1 MLPAPIGAVAFQ
13 RNHTMSEPD
22 PFHKTAA
29 LDEALLDVA
38 TLIELSP
45 HDRKVAENRY
55 RRLKTHL
62 ERPGSALA
70 LYLVDGVSLIYAQG
84 SIATSTTIVSGTDD
98 DRFDVDAIVEIDVP
112 PDWSNSRALDLL
124 EKSLQGFPGV
134 VKIVRCTRCVQ
145 LQFPFMHM
153 DVTILDRRQRL
164 AVARAGEIFHS
175 PDTGPASRVP
185 SNPWGFTDWFR
196 KQVRAE
202 QNLFKETLRRHR
214 STVSKNR
221 LRYLDE
227 QERLIVAKADQ
238 QDLPP
243 VIPNAIDAQEAVA
256 LKLLKRYLN
265 LRYEDSLL
273 PRPPSIYLTKRAGS
287 VGYVPLGLTAQLY
300 VLADST
306 AKILRQHLADGS
318 RPQEENPSYPPDRIN
333 DRWPRPGAVGL
344 ADMRGLAEALEHLA
358 GRLAFMATA
367 SLTDIANA
375 IDELFGERI
384 GREQRAIL
392 KERYDR
398 RDRAAPVLSEQRT
411 GGIYA
416 PAIVAAPER
425 MREVPR
431 HNFHPFVLGEATDST
446 DED

>member
-1 MLPAPIGAVAFQ
+1 
-13 RNHTMSEPD
+13 MSAPD

-29 LDEALLDVA
+29 LDEVLLDVA
-38 TLIELSP
+38 ALIELSP
-45 HDRKVAENRY
+45 HDREVAENRY
-55 RRLKTHL
+55 RRLKVHL
-62 ERPGSALA
+62 ERRGSPLA
-70 LYLVDGVSLIYAQG
+70 PYLIDGVSLIYAQG
-84 SIATSTTIVSGTDD
+84 SVATGTTIISGTND
-98 DRFDVDAIVEIDVP
+98 DRFDVDAIVEINVP
-112 PDWSNSRALDLL
+112 EDWDNSRALDLL
-124 EKSLQGFPGV
+124 EESLQGFPGV
-134 VKIVRCTRCVQ
+134 TKIVRCTRCVQ

-185 SNPWGFTDWFR
+185 SNPWGFTAWFR
-196 KQVRAE
+196 KQVQAGQE
-202 QNLFKETLRRHR
+202 LFAETLRRHR
-214 STVSKNR
+214 GTVSKNR

-227 QERLIVAKADQ
+227 QERLVVAKADQ
-238 QDLPP
+238 QPLPP
-243 VIPNAIDAQEAVA
+243 VIPSSIDAQEAVA
-256 LKLLKRYLN
+256 LKLFKRYLN
-265 LRYEDSLL
+265 LRYENSAL
-273 PRPPSIYLTKRAGS
+273 PRPPSIYLAKRAGS
-287 VGYVPLGLTAQLY
+287 VGYMPLGLTAQLY

-306 AKILRQHLADGS
+306 AKIMREHLADGT

-333 DRWPRPGAVGL
+333 DRWPRPGNAGL
-344 ADMRGLAEALEHLA
+344 ADMKELAEAMEYLA
-358 GRLAFMATA
+358 ARLALMATA

-398 RDRAAPVLSEQRT
+398 RDRVAPVLSEPRT

-416 PAIVAAPER
+416 PAVVATPER
-425 MREVPR
+425 MREVPG
-431 HNFHPFVLGEATDST
+431 HNFHPFILGEDTDGE